1 MVRYRYSASGNYT
14 LRLKVGANVTTYS
27 PAIADVYSTE
37 VQVLGLWFGGF
48 ISSCSSQDITASYS
62 TMTNYVIHL
71 KLNDKTKKC
80 LFSKNDTRQIEQI
93 GMVNMYI

>member
-48 ISSCSSQDITASYS
+48 YFILQFTGHNSFIF
-62 TMTNYVIHL
+62 NY
-71 KLNDKTKKC
+71 D
-80 LFSKNDTRQIEQI
+80 
-93 GMVNMYI
+93 